1 MLVHFLALSTRL
13 CMTGGFFLHYFIL
26 LLFSPCISFIFFH
39 LSVSCP
45 LWPSHFLH
53 HFSDPE
59 PLKPIWGR
67 LLTGPARILIENMTD
82 ILTPM
87 SMLMLTAHTVRKETS
102 PSSRF
107 FPQESLFVFKH
118 PPYSIQYIYITSILW
133 DSNVEHGEKDREN
146 NQSNLATLRSL
157 PDSALCLSKPG
168 KLSVKKF
175 QQHVPEHCGVHI
187 FHPLP
192 SALQ

>member
-13 CMTGGFFLHYFIL
+13 CMTGGFSLHYFIL
-26 LLFSPCISFIFFH
+26 LLFSPWISFIFFISLFLA
-39 LSVSCP
+39 LSGP
-45 LWPSHFLH
+45 LTFSIIFLILILWNLYGADCWQAQLGFSLRTWQTSLPPWACWCWLLTLSKKKPLH
-53 HFSDPE
+53 HLDSF
-59 PLKPIWGR
+59 LRKVC
-67 LLTGPARILIENMTD
+67 LFLNTLPA
-82 ILTPM
+82 
-87 SMLMLTAHTVRKETS
+87 V
-102 PSSRF
+102 
-107 FPQESLFVFKH
+107 
-118 PPYSIQYIYITSILW
+118 YSIYITSILW

-146 NQSNLATLRSL
+146 NQSKLATLRSL